1 MKLNDEYLMF
11 SLFREGEVAL
21 TDLVLA
27 ELTDEDWNIVIGG
40 LGLGY
45 TAAAALKY
53 DQVTRLIVVVQIS
66 GQKLE

>member
-1 MKLNDEYLMF
+1 M
-11 SLFREGEVAL
+11 L

-27 ELTDEDWNIVIGG
+27 ELADEDWNIMIGG

-53 DQVTRLIVVVQIS
+53 DRGARLIVVAQIS

>member
-1 MKLNDEYLMF
+1 MKHNDEYLMS
-11 SLFREGEVAL
+11 SLFHEGEVAL

-27 ELTDEDWNIVIGG
+27 ELADEDWDIVIEG

-53 DQVTRLIVVVQIS
+53 DRGTQLIVVREQIFR
-66 GQKLE
+66 